1 MSSRIKAHS
10 ATKVCSLAGG
20 RVAPPPPLPVGLV
33 QRKTI
38 ETASTRTNSPCSSSS
53 AASSSGDSAGR
64 HLASPSKHQAH
75 NRGVPQSSS
84 CPSESLAARRGIR
97 SAVLQDLG
105 IDAASP
111 CSHFGESAP
120 LSPLPATPPV
130 TPHAAASPLAVGA
143 VVHPCPSGSPPCAL
157 VANVNST
164 PISATSPMGLQHR
177 ASLADAS
184 QRRPGFIGAN
194 SPTCADASQRH
205 LGFVGNSSSGSG
217 ADCTQRQVPGC
228 IAAISSTPQQ
238 QGLLFSGCSRF
249 AMGGDASQRTC
260 PQPAVCVDAPQPLP
274 QQQQQQQSQAPAPA
288 ATRSQS
294 SVSTAWT
301 MCCGEEMPASGICAV
316 CRKTVNG
323 CVIPD
328 ASERTPISPVLRLGG
343 HSLSADALRSWL
355 AGSRGPSAALP
366 AQELAARLAAA
377 APEAYED

>member
-10 ATKVCSLAGG
+10 AAKVCSLASG

-53 AASSSGDSAGR
+53 ATSSSGDSAGCR
-64 HLASPSKHQAH
+64 LAR

-84 CPSESLAARRGIR
+84 CPSESLAARRSIR

-111 CSHFGESAP
+111 CSQFGDSAP

-143 VVHPCPSGSPPCAL
+143 VVHPCPSGPPPCVL
-157 VANVNST
+157 VASVNST

-194 SPTCADASQRH
+194 SPTCADASQH
-205 LGFVGNSSSGSG
+205 QLGFVGNSSSGSG

-260 PQPAVCVDAPQPLP
+260 PQPAVCVDDPQPLP
-274 QQQQQQQSQAPAPA
+274 QQQQQSQAPAPA
-288 ATRSQS
+288 AIRSQS

-301 MCCGEEMPASGICAV
+301 MCCGEEMPASGMCAV

-366 AQELAARLAAA
+366 AQELAARLVAA
-377 APEAYED
+377 APEVYED